1 MEHLSAGAQQTHL
14 TAQQNLQQ
22 VLRGSYLS
30 VKDAHKLEQLPP
42 FCIVAVLSN
51 VSEKHLVESFQTMVK
66 DMRDATSAGFPL
78 YVSTYVMENVSAS
91 FRASLRSAFEVEGK
105 FSLPSFYVTIND
117 PEHGYKGNMLDWSK
131 LKDNNNL
138 TQLREEMMNTCL
150 QAAHMMSRRYIE
162 MGESVWWKDPLKD
175 QVAAAEAAPAETL
188 EERSK
193 RLREESLRKFEEARK
208 QGYEVAG
215 KKLKKKKK
223 KKVDPLTLAMAHALK
238 KEGNLHNKSKQSAQ
252 KLLDAVRLGDTE
264 AAATELLRKD
274 LADWQKEAL
283 LEMLPEKV
291 ANEMV
296 EHVESVTEAYLHNMR
311 VEIND
316 LLLDIRKFKKLKGE
330 RRAEMKRKIRHRA
343 NRMKN
348 MPVELLDIVTSS
360 DPILGGLVNAGLS
373 RATEFKALWDR
384 TAFYKKLA
392 VQTGE
397 PFEMSMTGFIVESLA
412 AVLGTN
418 DPCVKA
424 ISLAAQAYTL
434 AQNIPLSK
442 AMVCNS
448 IMHMSAQIHLDAA
461 HANLL
466 GTLSRPGGL
475 LTSLKDVIME
485 NNGKVFEDFVQDV
498 RKVQSAGFAND
509 VLGQTQRTYETS
521 VRQAAE
527 KHFGAALKK
536 SVGDTE
542 ARKIL
547 DRLAKDMPDN
557 QRTAALHR
565 LKERLAEDSFRHHAE
580 NMSKTYQ
587 YLVGNGNENA
597 RRAMEFMEDAMV
609 GKKTFAEVGEK
620 LFTSGLAW
628 YDQYVGLMTLA
639 NGVAKMG
646 KLAGLSEG
654 WVQNTWVNIGIK
666 LLAVGTAFEYLG
678 PVSIIVAQSGKLT
691 ASIKLLGMELDW
703 YVCVGALSM
712 CKIGCL
718 VAPKHCKKFTRWKH
732 SALEMAHKFRQNLN
746 EYAPTIALTLSIVT
760 FIELWGGIAA
770 TETTVASIVAFL
782 TSWSPVS
789 YVGITVVGYV
799 KTIPLVVKAGNFALA
814 LSGSMTTGLGY
825 ATTSVAFAVT
835 SPAIIVGVLAVG
847 GIYWFSKKHYS
858 KTKKHL
864 RAGGQILMPAGWR
877 MFVHDETQTLWFA
890 NRKLGRLQTQYPT
903 RTQFV
908 DANGKRT
915 AHTTIE
921 LGIMRPTKMQKQLAI
936 KMGRAM
942 EQMVRKT
949 HRRMQGGATASLGK
963 DARQLKHLLT
973 KWRSTNPRN
982 GARLLAERHI
992 LQGVL
997 GAQRF
1002 QRLTKAKVLECLH
1015 DDDPVATVMLEEL
1028 SAGKQS
1034 ALPARARAPV
1044 AQIVRSVGRD
1054 AMYHTALS
1062 LQAVF

>member
-1 MEHLSAGAQQTHL
+1 MEHLSAGGTEGNHL

-22 VLRGSYLS
+22 VLQGSYLS
-30 VKDAHKLEQLPP
+30 VKDAHNLEQLPP

-51 VSEKHLVESFQTMVK
+51 AAEKHLVESFKKMIK
-66 DMRDATSAGFPL
+66 GMRDATSAGFPL
-78 YVSTYVMENVSAS
+78 YVSTYVMENVSDS

-117 PEHGYKGNMLDWSK
+117 PEHGFKGNVLDWSK
-131 LKDNNNL
+131 LKHDNDNMTL
-138 TQLREEMMNTCL
+138 LREEMMNTCL
-150 QAAHMMSRRYIE
+150 QAAHMMARRYIE

-175 QVAAAEAAPAETL
+175 QVAAAEATPAETL

-223 KKVDPLTLAMAHALK
+223 MDPLTSAMAHALK

-296 EHVESVTEAYLHNMR
+296 EHVESVTDAYLHNMR

-330 RRAEMKRKIRHRA
+330 RRAEMKREIRHRA

-348 MPVELLDIVTSS
+348 MPLELLEGDLIT
-360 DPILGGLVNAGLS
+360 AGLS
-373 RATEFKALWDR
+373 RLPELKALWDR
-384 TAFYKKLA
+384 INFYNKLA
-392 VQTGE
+392 AKSGE
-397 PFEMSMTGFIVESLA
+397 PFAMSWSGIVVESVA

-434 AQNIPLSK
+434 AQNIPISK

-466 GTLSRPGGL
+466 GTLSRPDGL
-475 LTSLKDVIME
+475 LRSLKDVIME

-498 RKVQSAGFAND
+498 RKVQSVGFAND
-509 VLGQTQRTYETS
+509 VLGQTQRFTYETS

-536 SVGDTE
+536 SVGDAK
-542 ARKIL
+542 ARNIL

-557 QRTAALHR
+557 QRTAALHQ
-565 LKERLAEDSFRHHAE
+565 LQERLAEDSFQHHAKS
-580 NMSKTYQ
+580 MSKTYQ
-587 YLVGNGNENA
+587 FLVGNGNENA
-597 RRAMEFMEDAMV
+597 RRALQFVEDAME
-609 GKKTFAEVGEK
+609 GKKTFAKIGEK
-620 LFTSGLAW
+620 LFTSAYAW
-628 YDQYVGLMTLA
+628 HDQYIGLMTLA

-654 WVQNTWVNIGIK
+654 WVQNTWATRGIK
-666 LLAVGTAFEYLG
+666 LLAVGTALGYLG
-678 PVSIIVAQSGKLT
+678 PVSTIVALSGKLT

-703 YVCVGALSM
+703 YVWVGALSL

-718 VAPKHCKKFTRWKH
+718 VAPKHCKKITRWKD
-732 SALEMAHKFRQNLN
+732 SALETAHRFRQKLN
-746 EYAPTIALTLSIVT
+746 EYAPTVALTLSIVT
-760 FIELWGGIAA
+760 FVEVWAGAA
-770 TETTVASIVAFL
+770 AAETTVASIVAFL

-789 YVGITVVGYV
+789 YVGVTVVGYV
-799 KTIPLVVKAGNFALA
+799 KTIPVVVSAGNFALA
-814 LSGSMTTGLGY
+814 LTGSVATGLGY
-825 ATTSVAFAVT
+825 AATSVASGVAFAVT
-835 SPAIIVGVLAVG
+835 SPTIVVGVLAVG
-847 GIYWFSKKHYS
+847 GIYWLSKKAYS

-903 RTQFV
+903 GTQFV

-915 AHTTIE
+915 AHTTIA
-921 LGIMRPTKMQKQLAI
+921 LGIMRPTKLQKSLAI
-936 KMGRAM
+936 EMGRAM

-949 HRRMQGGATASLGK
+949 HRRMQGGATASLGN
-963 DARQLKHLLT
+963 DARQLKHLLA

-992 LQGVL
+992 LRGVL

-1002 QRLTKAKVLECLH
+1002 QRLTKAKVLECSH
-1015 DDDPVATVMLEEL
+1015 DDPVATAILEEL

-1034 ALPARARAPV
+1034 VLPARTPV

-1054 AMYHTALS
+1054 AMYHAALS